1 MKKVTAL
8 RSRNGRGKQVRVYLD
23 GEFAFSLEAEVAAK
37 GGLAVGQELAVGRL
51 EELARANEFQRCLNA
66 AVHYLSYRPRSEF
79 ELRERLQR
87 RGFAADDIED
97 VMARLKERGVV
108 DDGEFARF
116 WRDNRQAFR
125 PRSRALTRLELRR
138 KGVGDEVI
146 GQVLGAVDD
155 ADSAERAARV
165 KARRLPLTDY
175 KIFRRRL
182 GEYLRR
188 RGFGYT
194 VISNTVEQLWREMGE
209 TGSE

>member
-1 MKKVTAL
+1 L
-8 RSRNGRGKQVRVYLD
+8 
-23 GEFAFSLEAEVAAK
+23 AA
-37 GGLAVGQELAVGRL
+37 GRL

-79 ELRERLQR
+79 ELRGRLQR
-87 RGFAADDIED
+87 RGFAGDNIEA
-97 VMARLKERGVV
+97 VLVRLREQGVV

-116 WRDNRQAFR
+116 WRDNRQTFR

-138 KGVGDEVI
+138 KGVGEEVI

-165 KARRLPLTDY
+165 KARRLPLADY

-209 TGSE
+209 NDSE